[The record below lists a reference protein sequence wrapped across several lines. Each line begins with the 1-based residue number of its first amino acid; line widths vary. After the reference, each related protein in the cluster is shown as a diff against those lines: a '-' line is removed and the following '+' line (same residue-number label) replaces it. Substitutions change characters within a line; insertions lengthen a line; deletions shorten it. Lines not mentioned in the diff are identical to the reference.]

1 MSEIA
6 WRVLLIG
13 GSSGTGKTILGRSL
27 SRELGVPL
35 LLVDDV
41 RLALQAVTSPITHP
55 DLHTFIV
62 QGTAGFDTAEIMLA
76 GLVKVAEAVEPA
88 LRVIIS
94 HHLAVEGAGPIIIE
108 GDGLLPRLGSPAY
121 LAAQKELP
129 DDLAGGLVQAIFLY
143 EADQSVLRQNIL
155 NRRRGVQDRP
165 PQAQQAQVEGSWRF
179 GRYLQQEARRL
190 GIRTH
195 AARPYHTLLLRVK
208 ALLR

>member
-55 DLHTFIV
+55 DLHIFVVEDT
-62 QGTAGFDTAEIMLA
+62 TAFDTPETMFA
-76 GLVKVAEAVEPA
+76 GLIKVARAVEPS

-108 GDGLLPRLGSPAY
+108 GDGLLPRLGSAAY

-143 EADQSVLRQNIL
+143 EADQSALRQNIL

-165 PQAQQAQVEGSWRF
+165 TQAQQSQVEGSWRF
-179 GRYLQQEARRL
+179 GQYLRQEAGRH
-190 GIRTH
+190 GVRTFKT
-195 AARPYHTLLLRVK
+195 RPYDTLLTRVI